1 MNTYLY
7 KLGAFTLAFVIGG
20 TPIIALANES
30 TSTLEVSRTNVQ
42 VQNRTQFENSNGSV
56 RSFGELKAKIELRE
70 KELDQDEASTTSE
83 ERDIVK
89 NTNPVRL
96 AVHAF
101 LNSRDILGGIGE
113 QVSEIAKEMNDSNA
127 TTTRMEIKMHSRGF
141 LMRLFFGGDRD
152 SAEIISRMV
161 TRNQELIEDLTALLD
176 QSNISADTRVML
188 NVQIKALEDAQTR
201 LMNLATKERSNWG
214 IFSWRF
220 SGK

>member
-7 KLGAFTLAFVIGG
+7 KLGAFTLAFVISG
-20 TPIIALANES
+20 TPVIALANES

-42 VQNRTQFENSNGSV
+42 MQNRAQFEDYSGSV

-70 KELDQDEASTTSE
+70 RELDQDDASTTFE
-83 ERDIVK
+83 NRDIVR

-101 LNSRDILGGIGE
+101 LNSRDLLGGIGE

-141 LMRLFFGGDRD
+141 LTRLLFGGDKD
-152 SAEIISRMV
+152 SAEIISKV
-161 TRNQELIEDLTALLD
+161 VIRNQKLIEDLTALLD
-176 QSNISADTRVML
+176 QSNISADVRVTL
-188 NVQIKALEDAQTR
+188 NAQIIALENAQTR
-201 LMNLATKERSNWG
+201 LMNLAIKERSNWG

-220 SGK
+220 

>member
-42 VQNRTQFENSNGSV
+42 MQNSTQFENSNGSV

-83 ERDIVK
+83 EQDIVR

-141 LMRLFFGGDRD
+141 LTRLFFGGDRN
-152 SAEIISRMV
+152 SAEIISRIV
-161 TRNQELIEDLTALLD
+161 IRNQELIEDLTALLD
-176 QSNISADTRVML
+176 QANISADVRVTL
-188 NVQIKALEDAQTR
+188 NAQITALENAQTR

-220 SGK
+220 

>member
-20 TPIIALANES
+20 TPIIVLANES

-42 VQNRTQFENSNGSV
+42 MQNSTQFEDSNGSV

-70 KELDQDEASTTSE
+70 RELDQDDASTTSE
-83 ERDIVK
+83 NRDIVR

-101 LNSRDILGGIGE
+101 LNSRDLLGGIGE

-127 TTTRMEIKMHSRGF
+127 TTTRMEIKMNSRGF
-141 LMRLFFGGDRD
+141 LARLLFGGDND
-152 SAEIISRMV
+152 SAEIISKIV
-161 TRNQELIEDLTALLD
+161 IHNQKLIEDLTALLD
-176 QSNISADTRVML
+176 QSNISADVRVTL
-188 NVQIKALEDAQTR
+188 NAQITALENAQAR
-201 LMNLATKERSNWG
+201 LMNIATKERSSWG

-220 SGK
+220 